1 MLKPFL
7 FLFVDELTTVH
18 LVYNHTKSG
27 VKPADSTEDKG
38 NQASKM

>member
-7 FLFVDELTTVH
+7 FLFVDELTQYTLCIIIH
-18 LVYNHTKSG
+18 KSG

-38 NQASKM
+38 NPASKM